1 VKAALV
7 VKPGQLSVEEVPD
20 PAPRD
25 HEVVVQ
31 VGTCG
36 ICGTDVHVADGD
48 YAAVK
53 QYPVI
58 PGHEFWGTVVEAGPA
73 VRTVRV
79 GQRVAVDPMDYCDAC
94 TPCRAGWTNMCLNGG
109 GLGTTAPG
117 ALAEYVA
124 VNGAR
129 CEPLPPGLDADLA
142 SLVEPLSCV
151 LHALDRIGP
160 VLGEDLLVLGSGPIG
175 LMLTALA
182 AAAGA
187 RVDVVD
193 PRADRRAV
201 APEFGARHV
210 AASADEIAG
219 GGWAVVADCTG
230 HPEAVATGLA
240 HLRRTGRLALLG
252 IGGTEDTFPF
262 APFDVVAREL
272 TIVGVNSVRHTFG
285 RAAALLAGGT
295 IPAARLHG
303 PPLPLSDTAA
313 AIEATR
319 RGAGLKTR
327 VQVTNP

>member
-7 VKPGQLSVEEVPD
+7 TKPGELSIENVPD

-25 HEVVVQ
+25 HEVVVE
-31 VGTCG
+31 VGGCG
-36 ICGTDVHVADGD
+36 ICGTDVHVFDGD
-48 YAAVK
+48 YPAVRE
-53 QYPVI
+53 YPVI
-58 PGHEFWGTVVEAGPA
+58 PGHEFWGTVVAAGPA
-73 VRTVRV
+73 VRTVRA

-94 TPCRAGWTNMCLNGG
+94 ANCRAGWTNMCVNGG

-129 CEPLPPGLDADLA
+129 CEPLPDGLAAALA

-151 LHALDRIGP
+151 LHGLDRAGP
-160 VLGEDLLVLGSGPIG
+160 VLGEDVLVLGSGPIG
-175 LMLTALA
+175 LLLTALA

-201 APEFGARHV
+201 APEFGARRV
-210 AASADEIAG
+210 AGSIEEIAE

-230 HPEAVATGLA
+230 HPDAVAGGLA
-240 HLRRTGRLALLG
+240 HLRRTGRLVLLG
-252 IGGTEDTFPF
+252 IGGASATFPF

-285 RAAALLAGGT
+285 RAAALLAAGT
-295 IPAARLHG
+295 IPAGRLHG
-303 PPLPLSDTAA
+303 PPLPLAETAA

-319 RGAGLKTR
+319 RGVGLKTR
-327 VQVTNP
+327 VEVKPA